1 MGGPGGGTGA
11 AGEGAQP
18 IDGNRSSQSAVGSE
32 SSAADRLAVAAGSGG
47 QGPAPGARTTPTGTT
62 AALSLRAETGAYRR
76 KPVIVVRGSLLEGHP
91 RSREEGACA
100 RAHLPS
106 LWPRQSL
113 PKRA

>member
-62 AALSLRAETGAYRR
+62 SALSLRTETGAYRR
-76 KPVIVVRGSLLEGHP
+76 KPVIPFCGATPCCQPTDERHPFRRRASRKLLP
-91 RSREEGACA
+91 
-100 RAHLPS
+100 
-106 LWPRQSL
+106 
-113 PKRA
+113 